1 MTSTNET
8 GLKRTLTLWQV
19 VFLGMAWNTPMIYF
33 SVYGVAVEGASGYLT
48 PAYTLAVLAV
58 LLTGAS
64 YAVMAKKIPISGS
77 AYTFAKKAIHPNVGF
92 LVGWVLL
99 LNYLFAPIIAAITF
113 GIFLGAQFPAVPTF
127 AWVALLVGALAFI
140 AIMGIR
146 SSANV
151 SRVIVLSQLVFLVAF
166 MTILVVQITQ
176 GTGAGT
182 LLSTT
187 PFLSPELTIP
197 MAFAGASVVVF
208 SFLGFDT
215 MTTLSE
221 ETIDSKKTIPR
232 AIFIMIGIVG
242 TTHVGISYFGHLA
255 YPAFTFANPD
265 SAAMELMM
273 VVGGSALS
281 AVFITV
287 LIAAIFAQGLASV
300 TAASR
305 LLFVMGRDEI
315 LPKQIF
321 AKLHPT
327 RKTPVNNII
336 IISVLSFGA
345 LFIPLDTAMLFVNFG
360 ALTTFLFVNLS
371 VINLYLK
378 EKTSYNSSFAYQFAN
393 LYTPLCGA
401 GFMMLLIF
409 MIDPSAIMVGLAW
422 TFAGVVYLLYMTNM
436 FSKPLPQISR
446 KKTARVN

>member
-1 MTSTNET
+1 MASTNEP

-33 SVYGVAVEGASGYLT
+33 SVYGVAVEGSSGYLT

-113 GIFLGAQFPAVPTF
+113 GIFLGAQFPAVPTI

-166 MTILVVQITQ
+166 IGILIVQLTQ
-176 GTGAGT
+176 GTGSGT
-182 LLSTT
+182 LLSAA

-197 MAFAGASVVVF
+197 MAVAGASVVVF

-221 ETIDSKKTIPR
+221 ETIDSKRTIPR

-321 AKLHPT
+321 AKLHPK
-327 RKTPVNNII
+327 RKTPVNNIL

-360 ALTTFLFVNLS
+360 ALTTFLFVNIS

-378 EKTSYNSSFAYQFAN
+378 EKTSYNNSFKYQLAN
-393 LYTPLCGA
+393 LYVPLGGA
-401 GFMMLLIF
+401 AFMLLLIM
-409 MIDPSAIMVGLAW
+409 MIEPSAVLVGLIW
-422 TFAGVVYLLYMTNM
+422 TAVGVGYLLYMTNV

-446 KKTARVN
+446 KAQPE